1 MQVTLQVLELPGVK
15 RKLEEIGQHISNT
28 GPLMKEMG
36 NYLYNITRDSFD
48 NQKDPNGRD
57 WSPLSDSTKKYKS
70 TSKMLYQEG
79 DLQDKFIYQATKDE
93 IVLGTNANYNGY
105 LYPAVHQF
113 GAENAG
119 RNKKTKVE
127 ARAFMPITLD
137 GKLYDDVEK
146 ELGEIVI
153 DFIESGIN

>member
-1 MQVTLQVLELPGVK
+1 MQVTLEILELPGVK

-28 GPLMKEMG
+28 APLMKEMG

-48 NQKDPNGRD
+48 NEKDPNGRD
-57 WSPLSDSTKKYKS
+57 WSPIKTNAYQSKYY
-70 TSKMLYQEG
+70 SKMLYQEG
-79 DLQDKFIYQATKDE
+79 DLQDKFIYQTSKSE
-93 IVLGTNANYNGY
+93 VVIGTNANNNGY

-113 GAENAG
+113 G
-119 RNKKTKVE
+119 TKDGKIQ

-146 ELGEIVI
+146 ELEEIVI
-153 DFIESGIN
+153 DFVENGIN

>member
-28 GPLMKEMG
+28 TPLMKEMG
-36 NYLYNITRDSFD
+36 NYLYNITRDSF
-48 NQKDPNGRD
+48 NEEKDPKGRS
-57 WSPLSDSTKKYKS
+57 WTPLSPTTVQRKIEDGKPSRI
-70 TSKMLYQEG
+70 LYEDG

-105 LYPAVHQF
+105 SYPTVHQF
-113 GAENAG
+113 GTKDG
-119 RNKKTKVE
+119 KTP

-137 GKLYDDVEK
+137 GRLYDDVEK
-146 ELGEIVI
+146 ELEEIVI